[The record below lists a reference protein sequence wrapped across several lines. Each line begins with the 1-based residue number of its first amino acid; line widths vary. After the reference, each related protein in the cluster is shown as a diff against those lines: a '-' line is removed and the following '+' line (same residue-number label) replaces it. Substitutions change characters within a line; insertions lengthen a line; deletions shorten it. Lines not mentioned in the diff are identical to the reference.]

1 VSEIPESLGP
11 APLVP
16 GAPAVTAEVPRGKA
30 DWSGRVHL
38 TYRRAAAARVAGV
51 RILIMHSDSDRALD
65 CEDVPHPMVL
75 GRTEPPPQTPAPIVG
90 PGPAPDTDSGPRPSI
105 GPTVPAGADTR
116 PTEVIRLSG
125 AELGFQ
131 RTEVTADEV
140 RDAIVRAW
148 SVHISD
154 GAVEVRAVCRTAGI
168 DAPALLLSGTLLSRM
183 PESNEARPQLCANA
197 QVASVQLAARAD
209 EAVVV
214 LNLQPTGSEETR
226 AAGVRLL
233 VTSTATGA
241 VLDVLDIE
249 HPMDL
254 TPSE

>member
-1 VSEIPESLGP
+1 
-11 APLVP
+11 
-16 GAPAVTAEVPRGKA
+16 
-30 DWSGRVHL
+30 
-38 TYRRAAAARVAGV
+38 
-51 RILIMHSDSDRALD
+51 
-65 CEDVPHPMVL
+65 
-75 GRTEPPPQTPAPIVG
+75 
-90 PGPAPDTDSGPRPSI
+90 
-105 GPTVPAGADTR
+105 
-116 PTEVIRLSG
+116 
-125 AELGFQ
+125 
-131 RTEVTADEV
+131 
-140 RDAIVRAW
+140 
-148 SVHISD
+148 
-154 GAVEVRAVCRTAGI
+154 
-168 DAPALLLSGTLLSRM
+168 M